1 MEMKKSE
8 SGIKK
13 FTQLEKLNIIKEVR
27 EKGLQQ
33 TLLKYDLYPATYY
46 YWKRKYESYGEI
58 GLNHKKNR
66 DQDKIHKLLLAEN
79 QRLKLIL
86 ADRELELEMK
96 NQLLKKMYP
105 ETKKKRW

>member
-1 MEMKKSE
+1 MDMKKSE

-13 FTQLEKLNIIKEVR
+13 FTQAEKLSIIKEVR
-27 EKGLQQ
+27 EKGLQP

-46 YWKRKYESYGEI
+46 YWKRKYESYGES
-58 GLNHKKNR
+58 GLNHKRNR
-66 DQDKIHKLLLAEN
+66 DQDKAFKSLASEN
-79 QRLKLIL
+79 QRLKLLL

-105 ETKKKRW
+105 ETRKKR